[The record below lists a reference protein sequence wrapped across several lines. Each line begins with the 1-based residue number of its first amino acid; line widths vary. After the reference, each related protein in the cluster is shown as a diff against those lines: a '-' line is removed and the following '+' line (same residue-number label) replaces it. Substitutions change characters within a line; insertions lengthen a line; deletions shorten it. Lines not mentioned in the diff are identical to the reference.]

1 MTNMT
6 VHHYIGSPY
15 ELPTG
20 SFGIKETL
28 VPLPEVSLFNRNQ
41 KREKLITIYE
51 KEEDAYGISV
61 NRLTNGYS
69 DIKHVFTLPYIYELS
84 CDTHPKSIR
93 ELFTYI
99 EEQLIEGCH
108 IELYSC
114 LDGDEAEEKDSSLD
128 MSINLKTLY
137 FGKYYKLDKKTYI
150 YELGEMFKFEDK
162 QFVVVVK

>member
-1 MTNMT
+1 MT

-20 SFGIKETL
+20 SFGIKEKL
-28 VPLPEVSLFNRNQ
+28 VPLSEVASFDRNQ
-41 KREKLITIYE
+41 RKAKLITLYE
-51 KEEDAYGISV
+51 KEENAYGISI
-61 NRLTNGYS
+61 NHLTEGYS
-69 DIKHVFTLPYIYELS
+69 DIKHAFTLPYIYELS
-84 CDTHPKSIR
+84 CDAHSKSIR

-114 LDGDEAEEKDSSLD
+114 LDGDEAEEKISSLD
-128 MSINLKTLY
+128 TCINLKTLY
-137 FGKYYKLDKKTYI
+137 LGKHYKLDKKKYI
-150 YELGEMFKFEDK
+150 YELGEMFTFEDK

>member
-20 SFGIKETL
+20 SFGTKETL
-28 VPLPEVSLFNRNQ
+28 APLPEVSLFNLNQ
-41 KREKLITIYE
+41 KKDKPITIYE
-51 KEEDAYGISV
+51 KEEDAYGISIH
-61 NRLTNGYS
+61 RLTDRYS
-69 DIKHVFTLPYIYELS
+69 DIKRVFTLPYIYELS
-84 CDTHPKSIR
+84 CDAHPKSMR

-99 EEQLIEGCH
+99 EEQLIEGCY

-137 FGKYYKLDKKTYI
+137 FGKHYQLDKKKYI
-150 YELGEMFKFEDK
+150 YELGEMFTFEDK

>member
-1 MTNMT
+1 MT

-20 SFGIKETL
+20 SFGTKETL
-28 VPLPEVSLFNRNQ
+28 VPLSEISPFNRNQ
-41 KREKLITIYE
+41 KKEKPITIYK
-51 KEEDAYGISV
+51 KEEDAYGISI
-61 NRLTNGYS
+61 NYLTDGYS

-114 LDGDEAEEKDSSLD
+114 LDGDEAKEKDSSLD
-128 MSINLKTLY
+128 TSINLKTLY
-137 FGKYYKLDKKTYI
+137 FGKHYQLDKKKYI
-150 YELGEMFKFEDK
+150 YELGEMLKFEDK

>member
-1 MTNMT
+1 MT

-15 ELPTG
+15 EFPTG
-20 SFGIKETL
+20 SFGIK
-28 VPLPEVSLFNRNQ
+28 
-41 KREKLITIYE
+41 EKLITIYE

-61 NRLTNGYS
+61 NRLIDGYS
-69 DIKHVFTLPYIYELS
+69 DIKHVFTLPYVYELS
-84 CDTHPKSIR
+84 CDPHPKSIR

-114 LDGDEAEEKDSSLD
+114 LDGDEATEKDSSLD

-137 FGKYYKLDKKTYI
+137 FGKHYKLDRKKYI
-150 YELGEMFKFEDK
+150 DELGEVFAFEDK